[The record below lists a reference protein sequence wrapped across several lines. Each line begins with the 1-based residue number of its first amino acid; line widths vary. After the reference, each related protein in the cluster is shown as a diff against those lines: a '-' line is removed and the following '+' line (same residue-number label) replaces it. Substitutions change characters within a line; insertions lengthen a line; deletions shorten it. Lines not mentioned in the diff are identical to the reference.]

1 MGLILFAVYKDKML
15 EEWRECLED
24 ESMESNQFDDW
35 ISAHPYVAN
44 VSTTDESGWTAL
56 HYAVYNAHTDA
67 VFALCKRAPELVSGK
82 KKGMEMECL
91 ALVLFWRVFG
101 TQLPY

>member
-1 MGLILFAVYKDKML
+1 ML

-91 ALVLFWRVFG
+91 ALVLFWRVFE